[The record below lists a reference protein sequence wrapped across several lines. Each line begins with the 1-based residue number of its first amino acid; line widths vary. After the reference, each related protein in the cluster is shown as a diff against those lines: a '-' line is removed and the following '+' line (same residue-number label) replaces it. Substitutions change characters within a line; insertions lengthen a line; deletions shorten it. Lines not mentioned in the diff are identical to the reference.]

1 MEDGTKNED
10 SRKEQEKE
18 SHPILSK
25 DKWVASFT
33 DRMLVAG
40 NNNHNRNDGDGDAFV
55 LLENVMESGQGNDFC
70 NCLRDELDLFLE
82 RLKPARTKGDT
93 HADTILDL
101 LQSMGTHQLLPDH
114 QHQENLHQQQR
125 RKQQI
130 YSSDSVRGDKSLFI
144 SREYRQRESF
154 ATRNPYL
161 NRLIATISNTFE
173 REFNSTSSKHNDD
186 RLKLDLSMTSVQ
198 IALYPGDGKS
208 GYRRHCD
215 RHNSCKEEEETENI
229 EVDVVSQQQQ
239 LSPDPLYIT
248 PTSNNERIIT
258 VIYYLTDDDWD
269 AELDGG
275 ALRMFHTDSSNTNTD
290 GGTTTVKS
298 DMGEN
303 GSSSDFFDV
312 IPFRDR
318 MVVFRSDRV
327 EHQVMPSL
335 RRPRLAITLWFYGT
349 IEKSLTNRDSIITES
364 GDKTTNTVLISTNV
378 TESIIPRE
386 LISSHGRHPPP
397 PLPISS
403 LSTPPLLSIASSAAG
418 FDDNNSDP
426 TIFVSIASY
435 RDSET
440 RPTLD
445 ALFSTAKNPGRIF
458 VGIVVQL
465 EEKEKDDEDIWYSIM
480 AGTSQSVH
488 SWKPQP
494 HQVRCIRL
502 NARDATGPCYAR
514 GLCQTLLRGEDYFM
528 QIDSHMRFRQNWDE
542 YLIQTIQGIQQYNQ
556 TSNEKGI
563 STNKIVLTAYPVG
576 YTLPN
581 NIPQETRG
589 TYLVPWKFDKNGM
602 LRQRGRL
609 LRSTVDQTDIGELN
623 PNLHKPIGE
632 HPLAITHARRQYLYA
647 GGFNF
652 GPSEVITDVPY
663 DMMGMHHLFFGEELS
678 MSIRL
683 FTNGYDL
690 YCPNETVCYHLWS
703 RAHRPKT
710 TGSATVTAAS
720 TAYKQR
726 LQKLSMEKVKQQL
739 LGDQIGKPFGLG
751 KARTAAAF
759 ADKLGV
765 DFRRQTFVRDGWEFG
780 ELCSEDFV
788 GGDDNGV
795 CSRLVFP
802 EDSVEAKVA
811 SLDSKSK
818 ELIGMFLMG
827 IN

>member
-1 MEDGTKNED
+1 MVMEDDTKNQD
-10 SRKEQEKE
+10 SRKDKDQE

-25 DKWVASFT
+25 DTWTESFT
-33 DRMLVAG
+33 DRLLVAR
-40 NNNHNRNDGDGDAFV
+40 NNNHNRNDGDAFV
-55 LLENVMESGQGNDFC
+55 LLENVMESGRGNSFC
-70 NCLRDELDLFLE
+70 NCLRGELDLFLE
-82 RLKPARTKGDT
+82 KLKPARTKGDNN
-93 HADTILDL
+93 HADTTILEL
-101 LQSMGTHQLLPDH
+101 LQSMGTQQLLPDH
-114 QHQENLHQQQR
+114 QHKENQQQQ
-125 RKQQI
+125 KPQI
-130 YSSDSVRGDKSLFI
+130 YSSDSVRGDKNLFI
-144 SREYRQRESF
+144 SREYRRRDSF

-161 NRLIATISNTFE
+161 NRLIATLSNTFE
-173 REFNSTSSKHNDD
+173 REFNSTSKRVDD

-215 RHNSCKEEEETENI
+215 RHNSCKEEETGNNEA
-229 EVDVVSQQQQ
+229 DVVIQQQ
-239 LSPDPLYIT
+239 LSPDPLT
-248 PTSNNERIIT
+248 PTSKNERIIT
-258 VIYYLTDDDWD
+258 AIYYLTDDDWD

-275 ALRMFHTDSSNTNTD
+275 ALRMFHTDNSDSNSNTD
-290 GGTTTVKS
+290 ATTTVKS
-298 DMGEN
+298 DMEEN

-312 IPFRDR
+312 VPFRDR

-349 IEKSLTNRDSIITES
+349 IEKLSTNCDSIIIES
-364 GDKTTNTVLISTNV
+364 GDKTSTND
-378 TESIIPRE
+378 TESIISRE
-386 LISSHGRHPPP
+386 LISSHGRHLPP

-403 LSTPPLLSIASSAAG
+403 PSSPPLSSIASPAAG
-418 FDDNNSDP
+418 FDSNSVP

-445 ALFSTAKNPGRIF
+445 ALFSTAKNPSRIF
-458 VGIVVQL
+458 AGIVVQL
-465 EEKEKDDEDIWYSIM
+465 EEKVKYDEDIWNSIM
-480 AGTSQSVH
+480 AGTSQAVH

-494 HQVRCIRL
+494 NQVRCIRL

-514 GLCQTLLRGEDYFM
+514 GLCQTLFRGEDYFM
-528 QIDSHMRFRQNWDE
+528 QIDSHMRFRKNWDE
-542 YLIQTIQGIQQYNQ
+542 YLIQTIQGLQQQQYHR
-556 TSNEKGI
+556 TSNEKGQ
-563 STNKIVLTAYPVG
+563 SNNKIVLTAYPVG

-609 LRSTVDQTDIGELN
+609 LKRSVDQTDIGELN
-623 PNLHKPIGE
+623 PNLHKPVRE
-632 HPLAITHARRQYLYA
+632 YPLAITHARRQYLYA

-652 GPSEVITDVPY
+652 GPAEVITDVPY

-678 MSIRL
+678 MSVRL
-683 FTNGYDL
+683 FTHGYDL

-710 TGSATVTAAS
+710 IDTATATS
-720 TAYKQR
+720 IAYKQR
-726 LQKLSMEKVKQQL
+726 LQKISMDKVKQQL

-765 DFRRQTFVRDGWEFG
+765 DFRRQTFAREDWEFG
-780 ELCSEDFV
+780 ELCSADFV
-788 GGDDNGV
+788 GEDHNGV
-795 CSRLVFP
+795 CSRLLFP

-811 SLDSKSK
+811 SLDTKAK